1 MNTYSLSRIAGA
13 LVVALGLSTLVV
25 STAVIANTT
34 SSGIKGQVVGP
45 KGNAAVGTK
54 VTITH
59 VPSGTTKT
67 AIVNQSGVFSA
78 KGLRVG
84 GPYKIDIDSDRF
96 EDTELT
102 DVFLTLGETYP
113 VDVELEEQQD
123 IETIVIT
130 GRVLNKNYGSNSP
143 SSNFNLKD
151 IQLAPTVNRDIKDVI
166 RVDPRIYID
175 ETSSGGAIQCA
186 GGNPRFNSLTV
197 DGSRMNDNFGLN
209 SNGYPTIRIPFSYD
223 AIEQVA
229 VELAPF
235 DVQYGGFTSCNIN
248 AVTKSGGN
256 EIHGSVFMD
265 YTNDSLKGNSLEGT
279 KIPTGDYD
287 EKRYGFNV
295 GVPLIE
301 DKLFFFAA
309 YEKLDGAQIMQYSP
323 FDNGA
328 VIQNDIDRIIQLSKE
343 KYNYDPGT
351 LVPSMPVKDEKILVK
366 FDWNINDNHRLNFVY
381 NYNDGFEVDQSDEG
395 ATRLSLSNHFYERGA
410 EFTSY
415 VSSLYSD
422 WTDNFSTEIRIGY
435 SELESRQI
443 SFDQA
448 SGFGEFRIEKVGADR
463 GKDIDVY
470 IGPDDSRQSNELN
483 YDNLSLKIA
492 GTYYLDDHELYFG
505 YEREELDV
513 FNLFVQHS
521 QTETRF
527 GSLQDFED
535 GFAKKIYYG
544 NANSHNPDDAAG
556 EFKYALN
563 TVYFQDRFELTDYD
577 VTITAGLRYDWYTS
591 DDTPTHNQN
600 FEDRYG
606 FSNAQNLDGVDLIQP
621 RFGFNWTATDQLEVR
636 GGFGLYSGG
645 NPNVWISNSYSN
657 DGVRNIQDS
666 ISNVQV
672 LGAGAIEYNGTGQ
685 PGYDIPQSLYK
696 EIGSGTADSS
706 TNATDPNFEIPSEW
720 KYSLGLTY
728 VTANEYVL
736 MADLL
741 FTDKQDSATIS
752 NLADEV
758 VSIAPDDRPVY
769 DSVNHSRNSD
779 LLLTN
784 VTGED
789 AKSTV
794 LSFAISKEYDN
805 GFAFSASYAYTDAQ
819 DIHPMASSVAFSNY
833 HGIAVS
839 DPENPQLAASNYE
852 IPHRFTLNLTYSREI
867 FSGYQTNFSVFGQA
881 NQGHPYT
888 YSFSSNSS
896 GLGFNDK
903 DRQLLYVPTENDSS
917 IIYGAS
923 RDGTPFDQQAFN
935 DFIAAEGLTRGQ
947 IMDRNELEGKWW
959 TKFDVR
965 VEQEFIGF
973 MPGHKASAYFVIE
986 NFGNMLNDDWGVLK
1000 EGDFLQGAVTT
1011 SITSDGQYSY
1021 DEFHNP
1027 SSSNRLTDPS
1037 LWEMRIGIKYDF

>member
-13 LVVALGLSTLVV
+13 LVVALGLSTSVV
-25 STAVIANTT
+25 STDVVANTT

-45 KGNAAVGTK
+45 QGNAAVGTK

-59 VPSGTTKT
+59 IPSGTTKT
-67 AIVNQSGVFSA
+67 ALVNQSGGFSA

-84 GPYKIDIDSDRF
+84 GPYKIEIDSNSF

-102 DVFLTLGETYP
+102 DVFLTLGEIYP
-113 VDVELEEQQD
+113 VDVALEAQED
-123 IETIVIT
+123 IETIVVT
-130 GRVLNKNYGSNSP
+130 GRVVNKNYGGNSP

-166 RVDPRIYID
+166 RVDPRVYID
-175 ETSSGGAIQCA
+175 ESSAGGAIQCA

-197 DGSRMNDNFGLN
+197 DGARMNDNFGLN
-209 SNGYPTIRIPFSYD
+209 SNGYPTVRIPFSYD
-223 AIEQVA
+223 AIDQVA

-256 EIHGSVFMD
+256 EVHGSVFMD
-265 YTNDSLKGNSLEGT
+265 YTSDSLKGDSLEGT
-279 KIPTGDYD
+279 NIPTGDYD

-295 GVPLIE
+295 GLPLIE

-309 YEKLDGAQIMQYSP
+309 YEKLDGAQIMQYSA

-328 VIQNDIDRIIQLSKE
+328 VSQSDIDKIIQISKE
-343 KYNYDPGT
+343 KYDYDPGT
-351 LVPSMPVKDEKILVK
+351 LVPSIPVEDEKILIK
-366 FDWNINDNHRLNFVY
+366 LDWNINDSHRLNFVY
-381 NYNDGFEVDQSDEG
+381 NYNDGFEISQSDEG
-395 ATRLSLSNHFYERGA
+395 STRLALSNHFYERGA

-422 WTDNFSTEIRIGY
+422 WTDNFSSEIRIGY
-435 SELESRQI
+435 SELDNRQV
-443 SFDQA
+443 SLDQS
-448 SGFGEFRIEKVGADR
+448 SGFGEFRIERVGADNNVS
-463 GKDIDVY
+463 VY
-470 IGPDDSRQSNELN
+470 LGPDDSRQSNKLK
-483 YDNLSLKIA
+483 YDNLSLKLA

-527 GSLQDFED
+527 NNMDDFESGLAD
-535 GFAKKIYYG
+535 DVYYG
-544 NANSHNPDDAAG
+544 NANSQNPDDAAG

-563 TVYFQDRFELTDYD
+563 TVYFQDKFELTDHD

-591 DDTPTHNQN
+591 DDKPTHNQN

-666 ISNVQV
+666 VRDVQI
-672 LGAGAIEYNGTGQ
+672 LGADAITFNGSGR
-685 PGYDIPQSLYK
+685 PGYDIPESLFN

-706 TNATDPNFEIPSEW
+706 TNVTDPDFKLPSEW

-728 VTANEYVL
+728 VTDNEYVL
-736 MADLL
+736 TADVLY
-741 FTDKQDSATIS
+741 TEKQDSAVIQ
-752 NLADEV
+752 NLADEIV
-758 VSIAPDDRPVY
+758 ATAPDGRPVY

-779 LLLTN
+779 FMLTN
-784 VTGED
+784 VEGAD
-789 AKSTV
+789 AKSSI
-794 LSFAISKEYDN
+794 LSFAVSKEYDN
-805 GFAFSASYAYTDAQ
+805 GFAFSASYAYTDAK
-819 DIHPMASSVAFSNY
+819 DVHPMTSSVAFSNY
-833 HGIAVS
+833 HRIAVS

-852 IPHRFTLNLTYSREI
+852 IPHRFTLNLTYSHEF
-867 FSGYQTNFSVFGQA
+867 FSGYQTNFSLFGQA
-881 NQGHPYT
+881 NQTHPYT
-888 YSFSSNSS
+888 YSFSSNSR
-896 GLGFNDK
+896 GLGFNDA
-903 DRQLLYVPTENDSS
+903 DRQLLYVPTLNDSKVV
-917 IIYGAS
+917 YG
-923 RDGTPFDQQAFN
+923 DDFNQQAFN
-935 DFIAAEGLTRGQ
+935 DFIASEGLTRGQ
-947 IMDRNELEGKWW
+947 IIDRNELEGKWW

-965 VEQEFIGF
+965 VEQEFKGF
-973 MPGHKASAYFVIE
+973 MDGHKGSAYLVIE
-986 NFGNMLNDDWGVLK
+986 NVGNMLNDDWGVLK
-1000 EGDFLQGAVTT
+1000 EGNFLQGAVTA
-1011 SITSDGQYSY
+1011 SIKDGVYSY
-1021 DEFHNP
+1021 DEFNNP
-1027 SSSNRLTDPS
+1027 SSSSRVTDPS
-1037 LWEMRIGIKYDF
+1037 LWEVRIGVKYDF

>member
-13 LVVALGLSTLVV
+13 LVVALGLSTSVV
-25 STAVIANTT
+25 STDIIANTT

-45 KGNAAVGTK
+45 KGNAAVGTQ

-59 VPSGTTKT
+59 LPSGTTKT
-67 AIVNQSGVFSA
+67 AMVNQSGVFSA
-78 KGLRVG
+78 QGLRVG
-84 GPYKIDIDSDRF
+84 GPYKIVINSTTF

-102 DVFLTLGETYP
+102 DVFLTLSETYP
-113 VDVELEEQQD
+113 VDVALEELQD
-123 IETIVIT
+123 IETIVVT
-130 GRVLNKNYGSNSP
+130 GRVVNKNYGSNSP

-151 IQLAPTVNRDIKDVI
+151 IQLTPTVNRDIKDVI

-175 ETSSGGAIQCA
+175 ETSAGGAIQCA

-197 DGSRMNDNFGLN
+197 DGARMNDNFGLN
-209 SNGYPTIRIPFSYD
+209 SNGYPTVRIPFSYD
-223 AIEQVA
+223 AIDQVA

-256 EIHGSVFMD
+256 EVHGSVFMD
-265 YTNDSLKGNSLEGT
+265 YTNDSLKGDSLEGT

-295 GVPLIE
+295 GLPLIE
-301 DKLFFFAA
+301 DKLFLFAA
-309 YEKLDGAQIMQYSP
+309 YEKLDGAQIIQYSA
-323 FDNGA
+323 FDNGG
-328 VIQNDIDRIIQLSKE
+328 VIQSDIDKIIQISKE

-351 LVPSMPVKDEKILVK
+351 LVPSMPVEDEKILVK
-366 FDWNINDNHRLNFVY
+366 LDWNINDNHRLNFVY
-381 NYNDGFEVDQSDEG
+381 NYNDGFEIDQSDEG
-395 ATRLSLSNHFYERGA
+395 SNRLSLSNHFYERGA
-410 EFTSY
+410 EFSSY

-422 WTDNFSTEIRIGY
+422 WTDNFSSEIRIGY
-435 SELESRQI
+435 SELDNRQT
-443 SFDQA
+443 SLDAA
-448 SGFGEFRIEKVGADR
+448 SGFSEFTIEKVGADR
-463 GKDIDVY
+463 GQDIDVY
-470 IGPDDSRQSNELN
+470 LGPDDSRQSNKLK
-483 YDNLSLKIA
+483 YDNLSLKVA

-521 QTETRF
+521 RGET
-527 GSLQDFED
+527 DFSNID
-535 GFAKKIYYG
+535 DFDSGLAKKIYYG

-563 TVYFQDRFELTDYD
+563 TLYFQDKFELSDYD

-591 DDTPTHNQN
+591 DDKPTHNQN

-621 RFGFNWTATDQLEVR
+621 RFGFNWTASEQLEVR

-666 ISNVQV
+666 IEDVQI
-672 LGAGAIEYNGTGQ
+672 LGASAIDYNGSGQ
-685 PGYDIPQSLYK
+685 PGYDIPQSLYE

-706 TNATDPNFEIPSEW
+706 TNTTDPNFEIPSEW

-728 VTANEYVL
+728 VTENEYVL
-736 MADLL
+736 TADALY
-741 FTDKQDSATIS
+741 TDKQDSAVVS
-752 NLADEV
+752 NLADGV
-758 VSIAPDDRPVY
+758 VATAPDGRPVY

-784 VTGED
+784 VTGDD
-789 AKSTV
+789 AKSTI
-794 LSFAISKEYDN
+794 LSFAVSKEYDN

-819 DIHPMASSVAFSNY
+819 DVHPMTSSVAFSNY

-839 DPENPQLAASNYE
+839 DPEDPQLAASNYE
-852 IPHRFTLNLTYSREI
+852 IPHRFTLNLTYSREL

-888 YSFSSNSS
+888 YSFASHRNS

-903 DRQLLYVPTENDSS
+903 DRQLLYVPTEGDSKVV
-917 IIYGAS
+917 YGA
-923 RDGTPFDQQAFN
+923 DFDQQAFD
-935 DFIAAEGLTRGQ
+935 DFIAGEGLTRGQ

-965 VEQEFIGF
+965 VEQEFMGF
-973 MPGHKASAYFVIE
+973 MPGHKASAYLVIE

-1000 EGDFLQGAVTT
+1000 EGNFLQGAVTAT
-1011 SITSDGQYSY
+1011 ITDDGQYSY
-1021 DEFHNP
+1021 DEFSNP
-1027 SSSNRLTDPS
+1027 SSSSRVTDAS
-1037 LWEMRIGIKYDF
+1037 LWEMRIGVKYDF